1 MTFRNSDE
9 VEEAILGFHV
19 LIVVLLFLAASIL
32 ILCGIAALVR
42 SFDWK
47 CFKLEDEGAYLIFV
61 ISFTQTGFLNP
72 EFYTPKSD

>member
-19 LIVVLLFLAASIL
+19 LIVVLLFLAAGIL

-61 ISFTQTGFLNP
+61 ISFTLADFRA
-72 EFYTPKSD
+72 

>member
-1 MTFRNSDE
+1 MKMTFRNSDE

-42 SFDWK
+42 S
-47 CFKLEDEGAYLIFV
+47 AV
-61 ISFTQTGFLNP
+61 IQSISN
-72 EFYTPKSD
+72 